1 MANLRKLH
9 DQGFGFSVRGDGPI
23 IIAGVDG
30 GSIADVILF
39 YFFVVI
45 TLWNYKNQPIDHSQL
60 AGVREG
66 DVIIGIGDVDVKWS
80 SHEEVVSL
88 IKCARN
94 DLSLRLIQPVEK
106 PVQPSKVRSPS
117 IKKCLSF
124 RSIHSSIHFSTQSM
138 MKSMAKTLP
147 GGRGSTSPTS
157 TTSSSSGVSSAASHL
172 SSTLAGRSSKNNSK
186 SCDRIHVVGRNL
198 PGVRRR
204 DKSLDSHVKYRT
216 DAKSS
221 SKGQSHSIPGD

>member
-39 YFFVVI
+39 FFFVVI

-117 IKKCLSF
+117 IKKMFVLSVDSF
-124 RSIHSSIHFSTQSM
+124 VHSFLHTVNDEIHGQNVARWPRIDLAHIDDQFQF
-138 MKSMAKTLP
+138 
-147 GGRGSTSPTS
+147 GRILGSQPL
-157 TTSSSSGVSSAASHL
+157 VEH
-172 SSTLAGRSSKNNSK
+172 
-186 SCDRIHVVGRNL
+186 VGRKEL
-198 PGVRRR
+198 
-204 DKSLDSHVKYRT
+204 
-216 DAKSS
+216 
-221 SKGQSHSIPGD
+221 